1 MLLIKPPQ
9 TSFPLNEG
17 DQKQEEKSR
26 IGDVEV
32 KWLRLLITNKNYAKE
47 IKIEGVLFGFRVWW
61 QLFDKSF
68 ETHKVPIT

>member
-32 KWLRLLITNKNYAKE
+32 EVLRLLITNKNYAKE
-47 IKIEGVLFGFRVWW
+47 IKIGGSFVWVSCVV

>member
-32 KWLRLLITNKNYAKE
+32 LRLLITNKNYAKE
-47 IKIEGVLFGFRVWW
+47 IKIEGSFVWVSCVW